1 MYVGICTWRSED
13 NLWELVLSFYSVSSR
28 VETPVLSSG
37 LTISALPLSHLNGLL
52 VGHAKDKINSTE
64 SMLSDFD

>member
-28 VETPVLSSG
+28 VV
-37 LTISALPLSHLNGLL
+37 TISALPLSHLNGLL